1 MTINILM
8 PALSPTMTEGK
19 VAKWYKNVGDNII
32 AGDIIA
38 DIETDKAT
46 MELESIDDGVLGEIL
61 VKEGTE
67 AVNVNDIIG
76 IILEE
81 GDNNTTTS
89 ATNYTFSDKTSG
101 SKETVDDNKKS
112 NQQESN
118 KNPKKDPTEKRIF
131 ASPLA
136 RRIAHEADLNLGEI
150 SGTGP
155 NGRIIKLDVENAISL
170 NTKSDV
176 VSDEVQSGEVQS
188 GPSLLPTAIASYG
201 KYTGKPNST
210 IRKIIAERLTASS
223 RDIPSYS
230 LTVDCELD
238 NLMNMRADLNKRSP
252 NGDLG
257 YKISINDFLIRAVAL
272 TIRRVPE
279 VNAAWSEEAILQYED
294 IDISV
299 AVSTNDGLITPIVRK
314 ADQKGLSEISIEM
327 VELADRARSNK
338 LAPEEFQ
345 GGGFTISNLG
355 MFGVKNFT
363 SIINPPQSCIMSVGA
378 GEQRP
383 IVKDGK
389 VVVAT
394 VMTCTLTSDH
404 RTVDGA
410 LSAQFMREFKI
421 MIEDPLTMLL

>member
-46 MELESIDDGVLGEIL
+46 MELESIDDGVLGEII

-76 IILEE
+76 VILEE
-81 GDNNTTTS
+81 GDNNTATS
-89 ATNYTFSDKTSG
+89 ASINTFSDKIFG
-101 SKETVDDNKKS
+101 SKETEDNNKRS

-118 KNPKKDPTEKRIF
+118 KNLKKDPTKKRIF

-136 RRIAHEADLNLGEI
+136 RRIAHEVDLNLGEI

-170 NTKSDV
+170 NKKSDV
-176 VSDEVQSGEVQS
+176 ISNEVQS
-188 GPSLLPTAIASYG
+188 GPSLLPTAIASFG

-257 YKISINDFLIRAVAL
+257 YKISINDFLIRAIAL

-279 VNAAWSEEAILQYED
+279 VNTAWSEEAILQYED

-299 AVSTNDGLITPIVRK
+299 AVSTNDGLITPIIRK

-327 VELADRARSNK
+327 VALADRARSNK
-338 LAPEEFQ
+338 LTPDEFQ

-383 IVKDGK
+383 IVRDGK

-394 VMTCTLTSDH
+394 VMTSTLTSDH

>member
-61 VKEGTE
+61 VKEGTA
-67 AVNVNDIIG
+67 AVNVNDIIAV
-76 IILEE
+76 ILEE

-89 ATNYTFSDKTSG
+89 SINNTFADKISG
-101 SKETVDDNKKS
+101 SKETVDNNKRS

-118 KNPKKDPTEKRIF
+118 KNLQKDPTEKRIF

-170 NTKSDV
+170 NKKSNV
-176 VSDEVQSGEVQS
+176 VTDEVQS
-188 GPSLLPTAIASYG
+188 GPSLLPKAIASYG
-201 KYTGKPNST
+201 KYTGKPNSK

-257 YKISINDFLIRAVAL
+257 YKISINDFLIRAIAL

-279 VNAAWSEEAILQYED
+279 VNTAWSEEAILQYED

-383 IVKDGK
+383 IVRDGK

-421 MIEDPLTMLL
+421 MIEDPLTMML

>member
-19 VAKWYKNVGDNII
+19 VAKWYKNVGDSIV

-61 VKEGTE
+61 VNEGT
-67 AVNVNDIIG
+67 ASVSVNDVIG
-76 IILEE
+76 VILEE
-81 GDNNTTTS
+81 GDNNTATS
-89 ATNYTFSDKTSG
+89 LINSKFSEKTSG
-101 SKETVDDNKKS
+101 PKETRDDNRRSDQQKS
-112 NQQESN
+112 DKILE
-118 KNPKKDPTEKRIF
+118 KDPTEKRVF
-131 ASPLA
+131 ATPLA
-136 RRIAHEADLNLGEI
+136 RRIAHEVDLNLSEI

-155 NGRIIKLDVENAISL
+155 NGRIIKLDVENAISV
-170 NTKSDV
+170 NKKSDAILHK
-176 VSDEVQSGEVQS
+176 VQSE
-188 GPSLLPTAIASYG
+188 PSLLPIAIPSFG
-201 KYTGKPNST
+201 KYTEKPNST

-238 NLMNMRADLNKRSP
+238 NLMSMRADLNKRSP
-252 NGDLG
+252 DGDLG
-257 YKISINDFLIRAVAL
+257 YKISINDFLIRAIAL

-279 VNAAWSEEAILQYED
+279 VNTAWSEEAILQYED

-299 AVSTNDGLITPIVRK
+299 AVSTNDGLITPIIRK

-327 VELADRARSNK
+327 VALADRARSNK
-338 LAPEEFQ
+338 LTPDEFQ

-383 IVKDGK
+383 IVRDGK

-394 VMTCTLTSDH
+394 VMTSTLTSDH

>member
-61 VKEGTE
+61 VKEGTA
-67 AVNVNDIIG
+67 AVNVNDIIAV
-76 IILEE
+76 ILEE

-89 ATNYTFSDKTSG
+89 ATNNTFSDKTSG
-101 SKETVDDNKKS
+101 SKETVDNNKRS

-118 KNPKKDPTEKRIF
+118 KNLKKDPTEKKIF

-136 RRIAHEADLNLGEI
+136 RRIAHDADLNLGEI

-170 NTKSDV
+170 NKKSDV
-176 VSDEVQSGEVQS
+176 VTDEVQS
-188 GPSLLPTAIASYG
+188 GPSLLPTAIGLYG
-201 KYTGKPNST
+201 KYTGKPNSK

-257 YKISINDFLIRAVAL
+257 YKISVNDFLIRAVAL

-279 VNAAWSEEAILQYED
+279 VNVAWSEEAILQYED

-383 IVKDGK
+383 IVRDGK

-394 VMTCTLTSDH
+394 VMTSTLTSDH

-421 MIEDPLTMLL
+421 MIEDPLTMML

>member
-19 VAKWYKNVGDNII
+19 VAKWYKNVGDSIV

-61 VKEGTE
+61 VNEGTE
-67 AVNVNDIIG
+67 SVGVNDVIG
-76 IILEE
+76 VILEE
-81 GDNNTTTS
+81 GDNNTATS
-89 ATNYTFSDKTSG
+89 LIDRKSSEKTSG
-101 SKETVDDNKKS
+101 PKETRDDNRRSDQQKS
-112 NQQESN
+112 DKILE
-118 KNPKKDPTEKRIF
+118 KDPTEKRVF
-131 ASPLA
+131 ATPLA
-136 RRIAHEADLNLGEI
+136 RRIAHEVDLNLSEI

-155 NGRIIKLDVENAISL
+155 NGRIIKLDVENAISV
-170 NTKSDV
+170 NKKSDAILHK
-176 VSDEVQSGEVQS
+176 VQSE
-188 GPSLLPTAIASYG
+188 PSLLPIAIPSFG
-201 KYTGKPNST
+201 KHTEKPNST

-238 NLMNMRADLNKRSP
+238 NLMSMRADLNKRSP

-257 YKISINDFLIRAVAL
+257 YKISINDFLIRAIAL

-279 VNAAWSEEAILQYED
+279 VNTAWSEEAILQYED

-355 MFGVKNFT
+355 MFGVKEFT
-363 SIINPPQSCIMSVGA
+363 SIINPPQSCIMSIGA

-383 IVKDGK
+383 TVRDGK
-389 VVVAT
+389 VEVAT

>member
-46 MELESIDDGVLGEIL
+46 MELESIDDGVLGEII

-76 IILEE
+76 VILEE
-81 GDNNTTTS
+81 GDNNTATS
-89 ATNYTFSDKTSG
+89 ATNNTLSDKISG
-101 SKETVDDNKKS
+101 SKETEDNNKRS

-118 KNPKKDPTEKRIF
+118 KNLKKDPTKKRIF

-136 RRIAHEADLNLGEI
+136 RRIAHEVDLNLGEI

-170 NTKSDV
+170 NKKSDV
-176 VSDEVQSGEVQS
+176 ISNEVQS
-188 GPSLLPTAIASYG
+188 GPSLLPTAIASFG
-201 KYTGKPNST
+201 KYIGKPNST

-257 YKISINDFLIRAVAL
+257 YKISINDFLIRAIAL

-279 VNAAWSEEAILQYED
+279 VNTAWSEEAILQYED

-299 AVSTNDGLITPIVRK
+299 AVSTNDGLITPIIRK

-338 LAPEEFQ
+338 LTPDEFQ

-383 IVKDGK
+383 IVRDGK

-394 VMTCTLTSDH
+394 VMTSTLTSDH